1 MDSQLIRTLCITGTS
16 AEWATHNII
25 LAKGELG
32 YDSTNKALKVGDG
45 ITPFL
50 SLPAASTWA
59 SGAILDNIDDGTF
72 YKRIEAAI
80 ADILNT
86 GDVTSLVSSATELS
100 EGKVQLASDTDTDAG
115 KAIQANDPRL
125 SDSRTPTPH
134 ASSHASTGEDAIT
147 PADIGAAVDSDIT
160 SAITTHNSETT
171 SIHGIADTS
180 DLVFTDDERLSDA
193 RTPTPHVASHATSG
207 ADALTPSDIG
217 AITPDEVSDAISA
230 ALDPHTTNTSIHVSD
245 STKIAAKP
253 TISSGAGK
261 IQALV
266 ASSGNRVTL
275 PGTSSELWFYFIL
288 HYNSSG
294 TLSLTTPAATGIAA
308 GASLVGTAETGYLY
322 SGFGYRVS

>member
-1 MDSQLIRTLCITGTS
+1 M
-16 AEWATHNII
+16 
-25 LAKGELG
+25 AK
-32 YDSTNKALKVGDG
+32 
-45 ITPFL
+45 
-50 SLPAASTWA
+50 
-59 SGAILDNIDDGTF
+59 
-72 YKRIEAAI
+72 
-80 ADILNT
+80 
-86 GDVTSLVSSATELS
+86 
-100 EGKVQLASDTDTDAG
+100 GKVQLAPGTSTDAG
-115 KAIQANDPRL
+115 KAVQANDSRL
-125 SDSRTPTPH
+125 SNSRTPTPH
-134 ASSHASTGEDAIT
+134 A
-147 PADIGAAVDSDIT
+147 
-160 SAITTHNSETT
+160 
-171 SIHGIADTS
+171 
-180 DLVFTDDERLSDA
+180 
-193 RTPTPHVASHATSG
+193 ASHATSG